1 MSSSGRDLN
10 APLAAHHPTTLKH
23 SNYRRQKRGEAHREM
38 DIKSAI
44 SAKGR
49 VELFGRVKQPL
60 GILTKKIIEG
70 YEKPV
75 KWRGP
80 RYCYLIRRFIS
91 W

>member
-1 MSSSGRDLN
+1 
-10 APLAAHHPTTLKH
+10 
-23 SNYRRQKRGEAHREM
+23 M

-80 RYCYLIRRFIS
+80 RYC
-91 W
+91 